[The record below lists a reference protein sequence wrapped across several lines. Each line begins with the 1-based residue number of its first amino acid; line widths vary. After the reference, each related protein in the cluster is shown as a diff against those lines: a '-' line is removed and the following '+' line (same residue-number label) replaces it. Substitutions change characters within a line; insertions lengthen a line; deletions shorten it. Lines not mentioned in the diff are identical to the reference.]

1 MRWMILKQPR
11 PKIRTW
17 FTSWFLDNKVVVSL
31 LVLLLILLNVLI
43 LSKLPGLWAPIQ
55 SLFDILGVPVIIA
68 GVGYYL
74 INPVVDWLQHRFNI
88 SRLVTITVVFVVIFG
103 LIAWGIFSVIPVV
116 QEQLTGLINNWPTY
130 WHHTEQFVLQSLS
143 GSEFD
148 AIRHQLTD
156 INDQVNNF
164 FKSGGSNFVQT
175 SLNSIGHVV
184 SHVSTIAIAIITAPF
199 VLFYLLK
206 DGHQLPEYM
215 VQFIPVRKRASF
227 LRILTD
233 MNRQVSNYVR
243 GQLTVA
249 FFVAV
254 IFAIGYGLIGMKFA
268 LLLGIASGLLN
279 LIPYL
284 GSFLAMVPAIV
295 IGAFVSPV
303 MLLKV
308 LIVFVIE
315 QTLEGRIISPL
326 VLGNTL
332 KIHPVTIIFILLASG
347 KLFGIV
353 GVILGIPGYAVLKVI
368 GTEIFRW
375 YQSQSQ
381 FEAPAD
387 STKWV
392 KKKSLAIAR
401 DERWNLPASFLNTG
415 NLALVG

>member
-1 MRWMILKQPR
+1 MKQPR

-387 STKWV
+387 STK
-392 KKKSLAIAR
+392 
-401 DERWNLPASFLNTG
+401 
-415 NLALVG
+415 

>member
-1 MRWMILKQPR
+1 MKQPR

-74 INPVVDWLQHRFNI
+74 INPLVDWLQHRFNI

-184 SHVSTIAIAIITAPF
+184 SHVSTIAIAVITAPF

-215 VQFIPVRKRASF
+215 VQFIPVRKQASF

-368 GTEIFRW
+368 GTEIFHW

-387 STKWV
+387 STK
-392 KKKSLAIAR
+392 
-401 DERWNLPASFLNTG
+401 
-415 NLALVG
+415 

>member
-1 MRWMILKQPR
+1 M
-11 PKIRTW
+11 
-17 FTSWFLDNKVVVSL
+17 
-31 LVLLLILLNVLI
+31 
-43 LSKLPGLWAPIQ
+43 GAIQ

-74 INPVVDWLQHRFNI
+74 INPLVDWLQHRFNI

-184 SHVSTIAIAIITAPF
+184 SHVSTIAIAVITAPF

-215 VQFIPVRKRASF
+215 VQFIPVRKRVSF

-368 GTEIFRW
+368 GTEIFHW

-387 STKWV
+387 STK
-392 KKKSLAIAR
+392 
-401 DERWNLPASFLNTG
+401 
-415 NLALVG
+415 

>member
-1 MRWMILKQPR
+1 MILKQPR

-387 STKWV
+387 STK
-392 KKKSLAIAR
+392 
-401 DERWNLPASFLNTG
+401 
-415 NLALVG
+415 

>member
-1 MRWMILKQPR
+1 MILKQPR

-74 INPVVDWLQHRFNI
+74 INPLVDWLQHRFNI

-184 SHVSTIAIAIITAPF
+184 SHVSTIAIAVITAPF

-215 VQFIPVRKRASF
+215 VQFIPVRKRVSF

-368 GTEIFRW
+368 GTEIFHW

-387 STKWV
+387 STK
-392 KKKSLAIAR
+392 
-401 DERWNLPASFLNTG
+401 
-415 NLALVG
+415 

>member
-1 MRWMILKQPR
+1 MKQPR

-74 INPVVDWLQHRFNI
+74 INPLVDWLQHRFNI

-184 SHVSTIAIAIITAPF
+184 SHVSTIAIAVITAPF

-215 VQFIPVRKRASF
+215 VQFIPVRKRVSF

-368 GTEIFRW
+368 GTEIFHW

-387 STKWV
+387 STK
-392 KKKSLAIAR
+392 
-401 DERWNLPASFLNTG
+401 
-415 NLALVG
+415 